1 MIARANCR
9 VLANVAFSGGKP
21 HVLSYAVVVIVRM
34 CLSFMCVQVNEWL
47 DDLFDDLQRANLKG
61 MAGHGKKGR
70 GAQPT
75 RESNFVVLMALC
87 FPS

>member
-1 MIARANCR
+1 
-9 VLANVAFSGGKP
+9 
-21 HVLSYAVVVIVRM
+21 
-34 CLSFMCVQVNEWL
+34 MCVQVNEWL